1 MAMHWIRQLARRFS
15 LISLAATF
23 CLLAGGTARAAVDVN
38 TADEAALTSIKGVG
52 AATARH
58 IVEER
63 NKRGPF
69 KDAAD
74 LAERVSGI
82 GPKSVTKLQDAGLT
96 IAGKGAAT
104 AAPSAAPPATPA
116 ATPAP
121 AKGAKAAP
129 AQAKPAR

>member
-15 LISLAATF
+15 LISLAATV

-38 TADEAALTSIKGVG
+38 TADEAALTSVKGVG
-52 AATARH
+52 PATARH

-63 NKRGPF
+63 NKRGPY

-82 GPKSVTKLQDAGLT
+82 GSKSVAKLQDAGLT
-96 IAGKGAAT
+96 IAGKGSAAAT
-104 AAPSAAPPATPA
+104 PSAAPA

-121 AKGAKAAP
+121 AKGAKATPAP
-129 AQAKPAR
+129 AKPAR

>member
-15 LISLAATF
+15 LISLAATL
-23 CLLAGGTARAAVDVN
+23 CLLAGGIARAAVDVN
-38 TADEAALTSIKGVG
+38 TADEAALTAVKGVG
-52 AATARH
+52 PATARH

-63 NKRGPF
+63 NKRGPY

-82 GPKSVTKLQDAGLT
+82 GPKSVAKLQDAGLT
-96 IAGKGAAT
+96 IAGKGAAA

-116 ATPAP
+116 P
-121 AKGAKAAP
+121 AKA
-129 AQAKPAR
+129 AKPAR

>member
-15 LISLAATF
+15 LISLAAAL

-38 TADEAALTSIKGVG
+38 TADEAALTSVKGVG
-52 AATARH
+52 PATARH

-63 NKRGPF
+63 NKRGPY

-82 GPKSVTKLQDAGLT
+82 GPKSVAKLQDAGLT
-96 IAGKGAAT
+96 IAGKGSSPAT
-104 AAPSAAPPATPA
+104 PSAAPA

-121 AKGAKAAP
+121 AKGAKATPAP
-129 AQAKPAR
+129 AKPAR